1 MRMRN
6 ESGFSLAETLVAA
19 AIAAFGLSGVAAM
32 IGLGVQLQSNARSST
47 LGVNLAVA
55 EFERLRALP
64 TFSPERANGGSLT
77 ANVAAHFAVRGQT
90 TVRWVIANGPACGPA
105 AWAGPTAPT
114 ECAKT
119 ITVVAQPQ
127 SALAARTRIAGMLW
141 R

>member
-1 MRMRN
+1 MKSQ
-6 ESGFSLAETLVAA
+6 SGFSLAETLVAT

-55 EFERLRALP
+55 ELERLRALP
-64 TFSPERANGGSLT
+64 RTSPERADGGSVT
-77 ANVAAHFAVRGQT
+77 ANLTAHFAVRGQT
-90 TVRWVIANGPACGPA
+90 TVRWVVATGPACGPA
-105 AWAGPTAPT
+105 AWAGPAAPT

-127 SALAARTRIAGMLW
+127 NALAAPTRIAGMLW

>member
-1 MRMRN
+1 MKSQ
-6 ESGFSLAETLVAA
+6 SGFSLAETLVAT

-55 EFERLRALP
+55 ELERLRALP
-64 TFSPERANGGSLT
+64 RTSPERADGGSVT
-77 ANVAAHFAVRGQT
+77 ANLTAHFAVRGQT
-90 TVRWVIANGPACGPA
+90 TVRWVVANGPACGPA

-127 SALAARTRIAGMLW
+127 NALAAPTRIAGMLW